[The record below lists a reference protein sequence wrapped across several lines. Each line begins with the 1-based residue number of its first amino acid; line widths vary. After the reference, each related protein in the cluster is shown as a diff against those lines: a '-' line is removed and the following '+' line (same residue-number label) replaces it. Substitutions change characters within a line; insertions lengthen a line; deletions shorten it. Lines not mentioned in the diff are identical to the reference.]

1 MTGKDEIQSLL
12 EQIEM
17 NQRTAMELQQTH
29 LEVAQ
34 AQLERSNRSIHES
47 LDLQRKAVAR
57 QAQLTRIL
65 LPIVAV
71 LLILL
76 VYLMVRW
83 GIF

>member
-1 MTGKDEIQSLL
+1 MTDTDRIQPIL
-12 EQIEM
+12 EQIEK
-17 NQRTAMELQQTH
+17 NQRAALELQQTH
-29 LEVAQ
+29 LDVAQ
-34 AQLERSNRSIHES
+34 AQLERSNRSIQES

-57 QAQLTRIL
+57 QAQLSKIL

-83 GIF
+83 GLF